1 MQFLFIVQMLIIV
14 LGPLVKMVLKMIGF
28 GFVSYMGFNLI
39 IGQAQ
44 DYLFGLMGDV
54 GPVIRGILGLAKF
67 DVVVNLY
74 FAAISTRF
82 IPGGDRQGHRPQTQS
97 GRTAGRHLHRSL
109 RRRRHARYP
118 HRQARPWQDPQHH
131 S

>member
-1 MQFLFIVQMLIIV
+1 MQFLFLVQMLVIV
-14 LGPLVKMVLKMIGF
+14 LGPLVKMVLRILGF
-28 GFVSYMGFNLI
+28 GFVTYVGFNMI

-54 GPVIRGILGLAKF
+54 GPVIQGMLGLAKF

-82 IPGGDRQGHRPQTQS
+82 MLAGIDKATDRRRSQVWHKPGGTS
-97 GRTAGRHLHRSL
+97 IEA
-109 RRRRHARYP
+109 
-118 HRQARPWQDPQHH
+118 
-131 S
+131 

>member
-1 MQFLFIVQMLIIV
+1 MQFLFIVQMLVII
-14 LGPLVKMVLKMIGF
+14 LGPLVKMVLKILGF
-28 GFVSYMGFNLI
+28 GFVTYVGFNMI

-54 GPVIRGILGLAKF
+54 GPVIQGILGLAKF

-82 IPGGDRQGHRPQTQS
+82 MLAGIDKATDRRRNQVWRKPGGTS
-97 GRTAGRHLHRSL
+97 I
-109 RRRRHARYP
+109 
-118 HRQARPWQDPQHH
+118 DP
-131 S
+131 

>member
-1 MQFLFIVQMLIIV
+1 MQFLFIVQMLVII
-14 LGPLVKMVLKMIGF
+14 LGPLVKMVLKILGF
-28 GFVSYMGFNLI
+28 GFVTYVGFNMI

-54 GPVIRGILGLAKF
+54 GPVIQGILGLAKF

-82 IPGGDRQGHRPQTQS
+82 MLAGIDKATDRRRDQVWRKPGGTSID
-97 GRTAGRHLHRSL
+97 A
-109 RRRRHARYP
+109 
-118 HRQARPWQDPQHH
+118 
-131 S
+131 

>member
-1 MQFLFIVQMLIIV
+1 MQFLFIVQMLVII

-28 GFVSYMGFNLI
+28 GFVSYIGFNMI

-54 GPVIRGILGLAKF
+54 GPVIQGILGLAKF

-82 IPGGDRQGHRPQTQS
+82 ILAGIDKATYRKRNQVWHKPGGTSID
-97 GRTAGRHLHRSL
+97 A
-109 RRRRHARYP
+109 
-118 HRQARPWQDPQHH
+118 
-131 S
+131 

>member
-1 MQFLFIVQMLIIV
+1 MQFLFIVQMLVII
-14 LGPLVKMVLKMIGF
+14 LGPLVKMVLKILGF
-28 GFVSYMGFNLI
+28 GFVTYLGFNLI

-54 GPVIRGILGLAKF
+54 GPVIQGVLGLAKF

-82 IPGGDRQGHRPQTQS
+82 MLAGIDKATDRRRNQVWRKPGGTSID
-97 GRTAGRHLHRSL
+97 A
-109 RRRRHARYP
+109 
-118 HRQARPWQDPQHH
+118 
-131 S
+131 

>member
-1 MQFLFIVQMLIIV
+1 MQFLYIVQLLIII

-28 GFVSYMGFNLI
+28 GFITYMGFNLI

-44 DYLFGLMGDV
+44 DYLFGLMGNV
-54 GPVIRGILGLAKF
+54 GPVIQGILGLAKF

-82 IPGGDRQGHRPQTQS
+82 ILAGIDKATDRRRNQVWHKPGGTS
-97 GRTAGRHLHRSL
+97 IEA
-109 RRRRHARYP
+109 
-118 HRQARPWQDPQHH
+118 
-131 S
+131 

>member
-1 MQFLFIVQMLIIV
+1 MQFLFFVQMLVII
-14 LGPLVKMVLKMIGF
+14 LGPLVKMVLKILGF
-28 GFVSYMGFNLI
+28 GFVTYLGFNLI

-54 GPVIRGILGLAKF
+54 GPVIQGVLGLAKF

-82 IPGGDRQGHRPQTQS
+82 MLAGIDKATDRRRNQVWRKPGGTSID
-97 GRTAGRHLHRSL
+97 A
-109 RRRRHARYP
+109 
-118 HRQARPWQDPQHH
+118 
-131 S
+131 